1 MPQSVLKTKQNGPLA
16 MILLLVISPILFIDL
31 FNFNM
36 SNEDDNDHHPHQL
49 LGTHA
54 LRRPVG

>member
-1 MPQSVLKTKQNGPLA
+1 

-36 SNEDDNDHHPHQL
+36 SNEDDNDHHHQL

-54 LRRPVG
+54 LRRTVG

>member
-1 MPQSVLKTKQNGPLA
+1 MPQSVLKTRQNGPLV

-36 SNEDDNDHHPHQL
+36 SNEDDNDHHHQL

-54 LRRPVG
+54 LRRTVG

>member
-1 MPQSVLKTKQNGPLA
+1 
-16 MILLLVISPILFIDL
+16 MILLLVIDL

-36 SNEDDNDHHPHQL
+36 SNEDDNDHHHQL

-54 LRRPVG
+54 LRRYPATLRACILVI